1 MPISKIRR
9 ATRYIARYREIFSV
23 LVRYGLADWAKRID
37 IDFARE
43 ILTRRADP
51 ALLALSTEE
60 RIRKALMELGPTWIK
75 LGQTLSLRPDIVGIK
90 LSNEL
95 KHLQSDV
102 TPDSFDIVEKIVQ
115 RSLGRPLSEIF
126 SDFEPHAVASA
137 SIGQVHC
144 ARLITGEKVAVK
156 IRHHDIEA
164 VVSADLDILK
174 DLAELLENYVHE
186 AKYYR
191 PMETVERFSIRF
203 LRELDFNR
211 EARNIVLLEETLEDE
226 KRIKIPKVYEEF
238 ASREVLV
245 MEWIDGVP
253 LGSLDDKTREK
264 IDTND
269 LAMAGAEAFLKMIF
283 INGFYHADP
292 HPGNIMIL
300 PDSGQLALL
309 DFGMVG
315 RLSGRMREHIED
327 MVYAIEKEDAEKLA
341 RVIMRAS
348 DPPPDLDKTAFEAD
362 VSDFISYYGKIPVSK
377 IRLFEA
383 VNELISIIHRHHVIL
398 QSEIVLLSRT
408 IVTLEGSARLLSA
421 EFNLFG
427 LIAPYRKQIMGSPLI
442 AIRRLAKARRFYDE
456 FAQFAETVPPALA
469 DIIDRFRK
477 GTIDIHME
485 HKHLEGTINRLTFGI
500 LTASI
505 FIGSSMVLAAGVPPL
520 VFGLS
525 IPGIIGYCVSLLMG
539 IRVMWAIMMTG
550 RLD

>member
-9 ATRYIARYREIFSV
+9 ATRYITRYREIFGV

-60 RIRKALMELGPTWIK
+60 RIRKALVELGPTWIK

-90 LSNEL
+90 LADEL

-102 TPDSFDIVEKIVQ
+102 TPDSFDLVEKAVQ
-115 RSLGRPLSEIF
+115 RNLGRPLTEIF
-126 SDFEPHAVASA
+126 SDFEPQAVASA

-144 ARLITGEKVAVK
+144 ARLINGEKVAVK
-156 IRHHDIEA
+156 IRHHDIETA
-164 VVSADLDILK
+164 VCADLDILK
-174 DLAELLENYVHE
+174 DLAELLENYVDE

-191 PMETVERFSIRF
+191 PVETVEQFSTRF
-203 LRELDFNR
+203 LRELDFHR
-211 EARNIVLLEETLEDE
+211 ELRNIISLEETLEDE
-226 KRIKIPKVYEEF
+226 RKIKIPKVYEEF
-238 ASREVLV
+238 ASKEVLV
-245 MEWIDGVP
+245 MEWIDGIP

-283 INGFYHADP
+283 VNGFYHADP

-300 PDSGQLALL
+300 PDTGELALL

-327 MVYAIEKEDAEKLA
+327 MVYAIEKEDAEKLV

-348 DPPPDLDKTAFEAD
+348 DLPPDLDKTAFEAD
-362 VSDFISYYGKIPVSK
+362 ISDFISYYGKMPVSK
-377 IRLFEA
+377 IRFFEA
-383 VNELISIIHRHHVIL
+383 INELISIIHRHHVIL

-421 EFNLFG
+421 EFDLFG

-442 AIRRLAKARRFYDE
+442 AIRKLAKARRFYDE
-456 FAQFAETVPPALA
+456 FSEFAETVPPALA

-505 FIGSSMVLAAGVPPL
+505 FIGSSMVLAAAVPPL

-525 IPGIIGYCVSLLMG
+525 IPGIIGYGVSLLMG